1 MIPSPHTKPRWTANT
16 RTYLLVV
23 VIIFVVVV
31 GTAKNAATAI

>member
-1 MIPSPHTKPRWTANT
+1 MIPSPHTEPQWTDNT

-23 VIIFVVVV
+23 IIFVEVV